1 MAEEVLLSCSPD
13 GGQSWEAPRNVSRS
27 PGAEAISIVPSIAF
41 DARGRLHSVWEEHV
55 GDSIVYNYEVYYA
68 RAIVKVF
75 LPLIV
80 RS

>member
-1 MAEEVLLSCSPD
+1 MYL
-13 GGQSWEAPRNVSRS
+13 
-27 PGAEAISIVPSIAF
+27 VPSIVF